1 MSGEHN
7 PYDSIPAVCDQPRT
21 KRQRMVAC
29 LVGAVVTL
37 SAALTLLAFAFGL
50 LISVAGRSMPSPLRF
65 SAVLSSPLG
74 QRFLMGTVVIL
85 PAKFYWESLPRLAS
99 RGCSELCRRQHD
111 VDRNCSSNLKICG
124 RHTLRSE
131 CSRTQTGMQ
140 NRLYRERKK

>member
-85 PAKFYWESLPRLAS
+85 SATILLGILAAS
-99 RGCSELCRRQHD
+99 RIARVQRAVQETTRRRQELQQQLE
-111 VDRNCSSNLKICG
+111 NL
-124 RHTLRSE
+124 RQAHATE
-131 CSRTQTGMQ
+131 
-140 NRLYRERKK
+140 

>member
-85 PAKFYWESLPRLAS
+85 PATILLGILAAS
-99 RGCSELCRRQHD
+99 RIARVQRAVQETTRRRQELQQQLK
-111 VDRNCSSNLKICG
+111 NL
-124 RHTLRSE
+124 RQAHATE
-131 CSRTQTGMQ
+131 
-140 NRLYRERKK
+140 